1 MLVMSLIGMCQW
13 GMRQTAEL
21 ENQMISVE
29 RVVEYT
35 ELEPETPLLTEE
47 KNTPTELWPEKGSVE
62 FSNVRLR
69 YSEASDYVLQN
80 ISFHIEPKEKV
91 GIVGRTGAGKSSL
104 IQALFHLAPVEGD
117 IIIDGINTK
126 TLGLYDIRSK
136 ISIIPQDPVLFS
148 GTVRANLDPFEE
160 MADMELWN
168 ALELVE
174 LKEFVNSFAG
184 GLNAKISDGGSNF
197 SMGQRQL
204 VCLARAILKKNKI
217 LVLDEATANVDP
229 E

>member
-1 MLVMSLIGMCQW
+1 MQVMSLIGLCQW
-13 GMRQTAEL
+13 GMRQSAEM

-29 RVVEYT
+29 RVMEYT
-35 ELEPETPLLTEE
+35 EVDPESPLLPEE
-47 KNTPTELWPEKGSVE
+47 KNKPAPEWPDQGEIE
-62 FSNVRLR
+62 FTKVNLR
-69 YSEASDYVLQN
+69 YSEDGDFVLKD
-80 ISFHIEPKEKV
+80 ISFQVKAKEKI

-117 IIIDGINTK
+117 IAIDGVNTK
-126 TLGLYDIRSK
+126 SLGLYDIRKK

-148 GTVRANLDPFEE
+148 GTLRANLDPFEE
-160 MADMELWN
+160 MADLELWN

-174 LKEFVNSFAG
+174 LKEFVNSFSG
-184 GLNAKISDGGSNF
+184 GLNAKISDDGSNF